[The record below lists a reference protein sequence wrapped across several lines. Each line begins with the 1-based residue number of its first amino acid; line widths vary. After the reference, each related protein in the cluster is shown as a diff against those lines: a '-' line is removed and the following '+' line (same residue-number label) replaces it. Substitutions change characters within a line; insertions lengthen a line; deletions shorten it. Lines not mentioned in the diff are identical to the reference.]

1 MYLKHICAITLF
13 YHPGTVF
20 TIQLYQIQGWV
31 SMAIDYSDIGQR
43 IRHKRMEKRLT
54 QEKLAEMVG
63 IGPSHMSHL
72 ESGKTVA
79 SMDVFIA
86 ICNVLECSADE
97 LLCREIITAK
107 PILDNW
113 LAELIADCDAVE
125 TKILTDILIS
135 AKSTLRKHKVED

>member
-1 MYLKHICAITLF
+1 
-13 YHPGTVF
+13 
-20 TIQLYQIQGWV
+20 
-31 SMAIDYSDIGQR
+31 MAIDYADIGQR
-43 IRHKRMEKRLT
+43 IKHNRIEKGLT

-86 ICNVLECSADE
+86 LCNVLECSADE
-97 LLCREIITAK
+97 LLCREIIMAR
-107 PILDNW
+107 PVMNSW
-113 LAELIADCDAVE
+113 LCELVADCDPTE

-135 AKSTLRKHKVED
+135 AKNTLRKNKMTE

>member
-1 MYLKHICAITLF
+1 
-13 YHPGTVF
+13 
-20 TIQLYQIQGWV
+20 
-31 SMAIDYSDIGQR
+31 MAIDYSDIGQR